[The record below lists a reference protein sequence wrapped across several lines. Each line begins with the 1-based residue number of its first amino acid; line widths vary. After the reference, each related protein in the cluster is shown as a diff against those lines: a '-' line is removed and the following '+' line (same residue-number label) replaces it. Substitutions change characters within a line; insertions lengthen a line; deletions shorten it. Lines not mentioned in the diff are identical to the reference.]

1 MKIIDKNKILSES
14 KIRPISLIAGIL
26 IGGTIGAKNEETF
39 SPLEEIAI
47 ASFGGLGVSSIIYA
61 DKIRY
66 NNTQN
71 KEKWE
76 KDANMINSCICLTN
90 YSVGAVIGYYG
101 IKLTKIVNGLLF

>member
-1 MKIIDKNKILSES
+1 MNTINKNKILSEN
-14 KIRPISLIAGIL
+14 KIRPVSLIAGIV
-26 IGGTIGAKNEETF
+26 IGGTLGAKNEGIF

-47 ASFGGLGVSSIIYA
+47 ASLGGLGTSSIIYA

-66 NNTQN
+66 NKTQN

-76 KDANMINSCICLTN
+76 KDANIINSSICLTN

-101 IKLTKIVNGLLF
+101 AKLAKIVGGFF

>member
-1 MKIIDKNKILSES
+1 MNIIDKNKILSEN
-14 KIRPISLIAGIL
+14 KIRPVSLIVGII
-26 IGGTIGAKNEETF
+26 IGGAIGAKNEETF

-47 ASFGGLGVSSIIYA
+47 ASVGGLGVSSIIYA

-66 NNTQN
+66 NKTQD

-76 KDANMINSCICLTN
+76 KNANIINSCICLTN

-101 IKLTKIVNGLLF
+101 AKLTKIVNGLF